1 MAVDGPLLSI
11 EGLSLS
17 FGGVMALR
25 EVTISIQRGTL
36 AAIIGP
42 NGAGKTSLLNCINGH
57 YRPQQGRI
65 TLDGVEI
72 TGMGPHTI
80 ARMGVAR
87 TFQKIELF
95 SFLSVL
101 DNVKL
106 GRHFLMNSQP
116 WSCFLR
122 LPSMVREEFRHRMEL
137 EREVIE
143 FLGLSGVRDR
153 VVSSLP
159 HGIRKRV
166 DLARALAMR
175 PRLLLLDEIMAGMSI
190 EEKEDLASYLLD
202 IHRDWGLTI
211 LWIEHDLAAVME
223 LSSHVIV
230 LNFGQKIAEG
240 NPEDVQRNPEV
251 IEAYLGSRD
260 EAVGDSSDA
269 RSDPIA

>member
-1 MAVDGPLLSI
+1 MAIDGPLLSI
-11 EGLSLS
+11 EGVSLS
-17 FGGVMALR
+17 FGGVMALKD
-25 EVTISIQRGTL
+25 VTISIQRGTL

-57 YRPQQGRI
+57 YRPQHGRI
-65 TLDGVEI
+65 ALDGVEI
-72 TGMGPHTI
+72 TGRGPHAI

-106 GRHFLMNSQP
+106 GRHFLMKSQP

-240 NPEDVQRNPEV
+240 SPEDVQRNPEV
-251 IEAYLGSRD
+251 IEAYLGSRE
-260 EAVGDSSDA
+260 EAVGGASDA
-269 RSDPIA
+269 